1 MVRHIVM
8 FRFKEEADGR
18 SKAENVAIT
27 KSMLDALPDKIDWIL
42 ASTTA
47 VGADAQAEDNCD
59 LLLISDFASFD
70 DLHRYIVH
78 PDHKA
83 VGAFMRP
90 VRLSRS
96 CIDVEL
102 PDK

>member
-8 FRFKEEADGR
+8 FKFKEEADGR
-18 SKAENVAIT
+18 SKAENVA
-27 KSMLDALPDKIDWIL
+27 LPGKIDWIL
-42 ASTTA
+42 SSTTA
-47 VGADAQAEDNCD
+47 VGAAAQAEDNCD
-59 LLLISDFASFD
+59 LLLVSDFATFD

-96 CIDVEL
+96 CIDIEL
-102 PDK
+102 PD